1 MKPYISDRPALL
13 QNALYFPEHEF
24 YLPSTHV
31 HDYREFEYLPG
42 EFAMVDGGKD
52 YVRRSVTPPE
62 HAHLV
67 LAYDLYDNDSRAL
80 VLERLLWGSLPLD
93 RAKPREHTYR
103 PIRILAKDHL
113 AAILANC
120 PNIGALHRGVV
131 EHWLSV

>member
-1 MKPYISDRPALL
+1 MKTDADRPALL
-13 QNALYFPEHEF
+13 QNALYFPEHDF

-42 EFAMVDGGKD
+42 EFAMVDGGTF
-52 YVRRSVTPPE
+52 YLRRSVTPPE

-67 LAYDLYDNDSRAL
+67 VAYDLYDNDPRAL

-93 RAKPREHTYR
+93 PAKLREHTYR
-103 PIRILAKDHL
+103 PIRTLSKDHL
-113 AAILANC
+113 AAILANRS
-120 PNIGALHRGVV
+120 NIGVLHCGVM